1 MSTDSVESW
10 PVLSALERRILG
22 VLIEKQ
28 KTTPDTYPMSIN
40 ALATGCNQKS
50 NRDPVM
56 NVDETD
62 IDTTLTALR
71 EKGLVIKITGGRV
84 DRWRHQLYDRW
95 SVNKVELALLA
106 ELLLRGAQTEGELR
120 ARASRMEPLDDLEQL
135 RQALRPLVERKLVVM
150 LGPEGRRGTLIAHGF
165 HAAAELEVLRSQGR
179 AEDAAPPAAA
189 SPGPLAALQEQ
200 VEQLQ
205 ARLKQTEDAVED
217 LRRQVQTLKESLGG

>member
-1 MSTDSVESW
+1 
-10 PVLSALERRILG
+10 
-22 VLIEKQ
+22 
-28 KTTPDTYPMSIN
+28 MSIN

-62 IDTTLTALR
+62 IDTTLAALR

-95 SVNKVELALLA
+95 TDNKVEMALLA

-120 ARASRMEPLDDLEQL
+120 ARASRMDPLEDLEQL

-165 HAAAELEVLRSQGR
+165 HAPAELEVLRNQGR
-179 AEDAAPPAAA
+179 AEEVAPQAPAG
-189 SPGPLAALQEQ
+189 PGPLATLTDQ
-200 VEQLQ
+200 VGQLQ
-205 ARLKQTEDAVED
+205 TRVHQMEEAVQD
-217 LRRQVQTLKESLGG
+217 LRRQIQALKESLGG